1 MDSLEICFCVMALIC
16 CDTFAV
22 LKLQTV
28 HNNAVLV
35 AKIKDAKYMLV
46 HEKRVHIIYSCYYML
61 VL

>member
-35 AKIKDAKYMLV
+35 AKIKDAKYILV
-46 HEKRVHIIYSCYYML
+46 HLKESSHNLLNYML